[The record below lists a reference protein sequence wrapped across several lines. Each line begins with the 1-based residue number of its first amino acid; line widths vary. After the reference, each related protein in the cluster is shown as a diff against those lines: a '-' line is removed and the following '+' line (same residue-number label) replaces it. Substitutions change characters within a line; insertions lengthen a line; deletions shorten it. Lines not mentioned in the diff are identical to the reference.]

1 MAGKDSMDAHQKRME
16 QEKEKEKE
24 RLLMKEAL
32 LKEEDVH
39 VNIPAIY
46 RKRLGKNLP
55 LTIGVETI
63 TIPVD
68 GQTYKV
74 KTSFAEL
81 MRRHLNQ
88 IDLEEIRSEG
98 RWRGN
103 QGNVYPTGPV
113 PGKDD

>member
-1 MAGKDSMDAHQKRME
+1 MAGKDSMDAHQYRMKQE
-16 QEKEKEKE
+16 Q
-24 RLLMKEAL
+24 
-32 LKEEDVH
+32 LKEIEQKKLKETLLNEEEVQIS
-39 VNIPAIY
+39 IPAIY

-55 LTIGVETI
+55 LSVGVETV

-74 KTSFAEL
+74 KKSFAEV
-81 MRRHLNQ
+81 MKRHLAQ
-88 IDLEEIRSEG
+88 IDVEEIRSEG
-98 RWRGN
+98 RWHGN